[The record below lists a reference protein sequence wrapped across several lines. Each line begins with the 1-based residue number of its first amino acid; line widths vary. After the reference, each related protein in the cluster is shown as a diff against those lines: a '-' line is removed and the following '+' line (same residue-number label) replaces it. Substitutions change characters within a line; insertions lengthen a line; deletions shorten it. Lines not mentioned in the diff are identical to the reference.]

1 MQEKGIGTT
10 SLEDLLPHERQEPWG
25 RKSEDRTANA
35 PLVIHREEPDSLRL
49 EGPTLAIGAACCV
62 ERHGDPDA
70 IGGELV
76 RDRLSECFGP
86 SMHFHLNR
94 RHAGSARAD
103 EIRSP
108 TEDRDLDPNIESG
121 IPKPGRNRFT
131 KVGLE
136 TECHKPRDVG
146 PKENGNPGSRE
157 PPAPGQL
164 MRTGAPL
171 ELTVP
176 ALQRPVEGEGGD
188 DGDCPESS
196 ELRIEREEARGCES
210 DRESE

>member
-10 SLEDLLPHERQEPWG
+10 SLEDLLSHERQEPWG

-35 PLVIHREEPDSLRL
+35 PLVIDREEPDSLRL

-108 TEDRDLDPNIESG
+108 TEDRDLDPNVESG

-146 PKENGNPGSRE
+146 PRKMVIPGQPNR
-157 PPAPGQL
+157 PAPGQSSAN
-164 MRTGAPL
+164 RGPTRACGAS
-171 ELTVP
+171 V
-176 ALQRPVEGEGGD
+176 AA
-188 DGDCPESS
+188 SS
-196 ELRIEREEARGCES
+196 RRR
-210 DRESE
+210 RRR

>member
-10 SLEDLLPHERQEPWG
+10 TLEDLLPYERQEPWG
-25 RKSEDRTANA
+25 SGREDGSATAPPVA
-35 PLVIHREEPDSLRL
+35 DREEPDAFRL
-49 EGPTLAIGAACCV
+49 EGPPLAIGAACCV

-76 RDRLSECFGP
+76 RDCLSECFGP
-86 SMHFHLNR
+86 SMHFHFNR

-108 TEDRDLDPNIESG
+108 TEDRDFDPNIESG

-136 TECHKPRDVG
+136 TECHKPEMSLQRKMVIPG
-146 PKENGNPGSRE
+146 QENR
-157 PPAPGQL
+157 PAPGQSSAKL
-164 MRTGAPL
+164 GPTRACGASVA
-171 ELTVP
+171 TTS
-176 ALQRPVEGEGGD
+176 R
-188 DGDCPESS
+188 
-196 ELRIEREEARGCES
+196 RRG
-210 DRESE
+210 RQ